1 MKQIA
6 IIIPVLNEAADIDA
20 NLSVILSHTSAYTLA
35 HNHRYAQAQDQAQDQ
50 TDSAVKFTL
59 IVVDDGSTDQTAELV
74 LKRGQVDH
82 NIKLL
87 SLSRHFGKE
96 AAILAGLS
104 NAKDFDAVIVMDSD
118 LQHPPALLTEMLERW
133 QQGSLVV
140 EAVKASRGD
149 ETLTKNL
156 LVRSYYRLFNFL
168 TTLSISGDT
177 DFKLLDKQVVKA
189 YCRLPEHNRFFRGL
203 VKWMNF
209 PTARIFF
216 NVPASV
222 RARSSWGNMALFR
235 YAVSSITSFTAFPLQ
250 IVTLLGGLTFL
261 ISLVVGSIALFDKL
275 AGNAVDGFTTVIML
289 ILLIGSILMF
299 SVGMIGIYV
308 GKIYDEVKKRPT
320 YLLDKNKSNLDEM
333 Q

>member
-1 MKQIA
+1 MKSVA

-20 NLSVILSHTSAYTLA
+20 NLSVILSHTQTYMAHDQTHTLG
-35 HNHRYAQAQDQAQDQ
+35 QAQDQID
-50 TDSAVKFTL
+50 TEVKITL
-59 IVVDDGSTDQTAELV
+59 IVVDDGSTDQTAEVV
-74 LKRGQVDH
+74 LKRGQLDH
-82 NIKLL
+82 NVRLL

-96 AAILAGLS
+96 AAILAGLG
-104 NAKDFDAVIVMDSD
+104 NAENFDAVIVMDSD
-118 LQHPPALLTEMLERW
+118 LQHPPSLLVEMLEHW
-133 QQGSLVV
+133 QQGYLVV

-149 ETLTKNL
+149 EPLTKNL

-177 DFKLLDKQVVKA
+177 DFKLLDKQVVAA
-189 YCRLPEHNRFFRGL
+189 YCSLPEHNRFFRGL
-203 VKWMNF
+203 IKWMNY

-216 NVPASV
+216 DVPASV

-250 IVTLLGGLTFL
+250 IVTLLGGLIFI
-261 ISLVVGSIALFDKL
+261 ISLVIGSMALFDKL
-275 AGNAVDGFTTVIML
+275 SGNAVDGFTTVILL

-308 GKIYDEVKKRPT
+308 GKIYEEVKKRPT
-320 YLLDKNKSNLDEM
+320 YLLDKNKSNLDEAL
-333 Q
+333 

>member
-1 MKQIA
+1 MKSVA

-20 NLSVILSHTSAYTLA
+20 NLSVILSYTTA
-35 HNHRYAQAQDQAQDQ
+35 RDPAAS
-50 TDSAVKFTL
+50 TISFTL
-59 IVVDDGSTDQTAELV
+59 IVVDDGSTDQTAEVV
-74 LKRGQVDH
+74 LRRGQLDH
-82 NIKLL
+82 NIRLL

-118 LQHPPALLTEMLERW
+118 LQHPPALLAEMLEHW
-133 QQGSLVV
+133 QQGYLVV
-140 EAVKASRGD
+140 EAVKSSRGD

-177 DFKLLDKQVVKA
+177 DFKLLDRQVVSA

-216 NVPASV
+216 DVPASV
-222 RARSSWGNMALFR
+222 RARSSWGSLALFR
-235 YAVSSITSFTAFPLQ
+235 YAISSITSFTAFPLQ
-250 IVTLLGGLTFL
+250 IVTLLGGLTFV
-261 ISLVVGSIALFDKL
+261 ISLVIGSMALFDKL
-275 AGNAVDGFTTVIML
+275 SGNAVDGFTTVILL

-308 GKIYDEVKKRPT
+308 SRIYDEVKKRPT
-320 YLLDKNKSNLDEM
+320 YLLDKNKSNLEEM

>member
-1 MKQIA
+1 MKSVA

-20 NLSVILSHTSAYTLA
+20 NLSVILSHTLAYTQA
-35 HNHRYAQAQDQAQDQ
+35 HSLDHALNHAHAHDQV
-50 TDSAVKFTL
+50 DSAVKFTL
-59 IVVDDGSTDQTAELV
+59 IVVDDGSSDQTADVV
-74 LKRGQVDH
+74 LKRGLLDH
-82 NIKLL
+82 NIRLL

-104 NAKDFDAVIVMDSD
+104 NAEDFDAVIVMDSD

-133 QQGSLVV
+133 QQGYLVV

-177 DFKLLDKQVVKA
+177 DFKLLDKQVVTA

-203 VKWMNF
+203 VKWMSF

-216 NVPASV
+216 DVPASV

-250 IVTLLGGLTFL
+250 IVTLLGGLTFV
-261 ISLVVGSIALFDKL
+261 ISLVIGSIALFDKL
-275 AGNAVDGFTTVIML
+275 AGNAVDGFTTVILL

-320 YLLDKNKSNLDEM
+320 YLLDKNKSNLDETR
-333 Q
+333 

>member
-1 MKQIA
+1 
-6 IIIPVLNEAADIDA
+6 
-20 NLSVILSHTSAYTLA
+20 
-35 HNHRYAQAQDQAQDQ
+35 
-50 TDSAVKFTL
+50 
-59 IVVDDGSTDQTAELV
+59 
-74 LKRGQVDH
+74 
-82 NIKLL
+82 
-87 SLSRHFGKE
+87 
-96 AAILAGLS
+96 
-104 NAKDFDAVIVMDSD
+104 
-118 LQHPPALLTEMLERW
+118 
-133 QQGSLVV
+133 
-140 EAVKASRGD
+140 
-149 ETLTKNL
+149 
-156 LVRSYYRLFNFL
+156 
-168 TTLSISGDT
+168 
-177 DFKLLDKQVVKA
+177 
-189 YCRLPEHNRFFRGL
+189 
-203 VKWMNF
+203 
-209 PTARIFF
+209 
-216 NVPASV
+216 VPASV